1 MAVAGG
7 GKTRSSSAGKSD
19 GIKKIKGQN
28 FYRNAKQ
35 AKVVKLHAK
44 NGIASKAIR
53 DKDGN
58 IIQNTE
64 FQSSEATPG
73 RIQPD
78 RRWFNNT
85 RVISQDA
92 LAHFR
97 ESLASKV
104 DDPYSVLL
112 RRNKLPMSLI
122 QTTQKGKPPSL
133 TAVEPFSQ
141 TFGPSA
147 QRKRP
152 RLDGGMGSF
161 SELAEA
167 SHAAGIEDDKKEDS
181 KRAKAAGTNL
191 VPVGAEIGS
200 RDPQLE
206 GDSSAPS
213 SSIVPGLPDD
223 SGDIYEIPVTR
234 GRSEPIYSKGQSRRI
249 WGELYKVIDSSDVV
263 MHVLDVRDPMGTR
276 CRSVEKHIKE
286 EKPHKHLVFV
296 LNKVDLVPTWVT
308 ARWVKILSKEYPTI
322 AFHASINNSFGKGSL
337 IQLLRQFAV
346 LHSDKKQISVGFVG
360 YPNTGKSSI
369 INTLK
374 KKQVCK
380 TAPIPGETKVWQYIA
395 LMRRIYLVD
404 CPGIVPVGA
413 KDSETGTV
421 LKGVVRVENL
431 EAPSDHIPTLLRRVK
446 PEYLRRTYVLPS
458 EKEDGGRSTR
468 DYIVFL
474 THIARRTGKLLR
486 GGEPDLETCAKMVL
500 NDWIRGKI
508 PFFVPPPERPPLED
522 GTQEG
527 QTAAE
532 QTASAVTRSGVK
544 GVEQPLR
551 EIAVHTKFLPED
563 VDGGVPEDF
572 AVAGDV
578 EPEAED
584 DEEEEDDDEEV
595 GELEGE
601 EELEDDD
608 DEDDEDD
615 LQDLA
620 WDEVFGGADAQTDGN
635 ATSAPQSV
643 FDEVDDVDEE
653 ETEESEVD
661 ADEVEA
667 GESVAL
673 KGKGKGP
680 LAIAGPSKSVKKRK
694 ASAQDVDNDDAEPAA
709 AAAGDKRK
717 TTSKK
722 KAENFYTH
730 ANVKNKNR
738 SKTENVAV
746 AAQEK
751 RRKEARGSAIL
762 GANRRSK
769 GKGPSKGRK

>member
-1 MAVAGG
+1 MAPTP
-7 GKTRSSSAGKSD
+7 KTRSSSSGKASD
-19 GIKKIKGQN
+19 GLKKVKGQN
-28 FYRNAKQ
+28 FYRDAKS
-35 AKVVKLHAK
+35 AKRVKLLSK

-53 DKDGN
+53 DKDGK
-58 IIQNTE
+58 IIQTAE
-64 FQSSEATPG
+64 FQSSEAKPG

-141 TFGPSA
+141 TFGPSS

-161 SELAEA
+161 FDLAEA
-167 SHAAGIEDDKKEDS
+167 SHAAGVEEDRKQES
-181 KRAKAAGTNL
+181 KRAKLAGEGL
-191 VPVGAEIGS
+191 VPAGAEIGS
-200 RDPQLE
+200 RDPNADAD
-206 GDSSAPS
+206 DSSAINS
-213 SSIVPGLPDD
+213 AQAGLPDD
-223 SGDIYEIPVTR
+223 AGELYEIPVTR

-263 MHVLDVRDPMGTR
+263 IHVLDVRDPLGTR

-286 EKPHKHLVFV
+286 EKPHKHLVFL

-308 ARWVKILSKEYPTI
+308 ARWVKILSKEYPTL

-337 IQLLRQFAV
+337 IQLLRQFSV

-374 KKQVCK
+374 KKKVCNV
-380 TAPIPGETKVWQYIA
+380 APIPGETKVWQYIA

-404 CPGIVPVGA
+404 CPGIVPVSA
-413 KDSETGTV
+413 HDSETGTV

-431 EAPSDHIPTLLRRVK
+431 ESPSEHIPALLRRVK
-446 PEYLRRTYVLPS
+446 AEYLRRTYVLPS

-468 DYIVFL
+468 ESEVFL

-500 NDWIRGKI
+500 NDWIRGKV
-508 PFFVPPPERPPLED
+508 PFFVPPPMPEKPAEGED
-522 GTQEG
+522 GATAAAEG
-527 QTAAE
+527 TTAAE
-532 QTASAVTRSGVK
+532 RAGVK

-563 VDGGVPEDF
+563 VNGGVPEDF
-572 AVAGDV
+572 DVAGDGV
-578 EPEAED
+578 DDDEDEEDEEEGEDEEELEGAEAEVVED
-584 DEEEEDDDEEV
+584 EEDDDE
-595 GELEGE
+595 
-601 EELEDDD
+601 
-608 DEDDEDD
+608 DEDDDD

-620 WDEVFGGADAQTDGN
+620 WDEVFGADEEGN

-643 FDEVDDVDEE
+643 FDDLDGADDDEETDGNEVDGAD
-653 ETEESEVD
+653 D
-661 ADEVEA
+661 A
-667 GESVAL
+667 L
-673 KGKGKGP
+673 PKLKGP
-680 LAIAGPSKSVKKRK
+680 LALPSVISKGKRRR
-694 ASAQDVDNDDAEPAA
+694 ADDDDDDADAA
-709 AAAGDKRK
+709 ATSKEQRK

-730 ANVKNKNR
+730 ANVKNKN
-738 SKTENVAV
+738 KNKAANIAV
-746 AAQEK
+746 ATQEK

-769 GKGPSKGRK
+769 GKAGRGRK